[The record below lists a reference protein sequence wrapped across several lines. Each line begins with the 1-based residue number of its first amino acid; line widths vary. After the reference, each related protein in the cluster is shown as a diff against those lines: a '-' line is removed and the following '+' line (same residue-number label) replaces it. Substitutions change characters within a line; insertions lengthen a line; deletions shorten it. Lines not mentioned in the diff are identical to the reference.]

1 MRGLVTVTGRMQRA
15 DRQCLAYRALPCTP
29 GSRGRAGGGG
39 QQGLT
44 GSLLRGLLHELP
56 WLVESWQEFHFMNL
70 KINHSFINKEILLP
84 RIKSEMTRTKRV
96 EQKQSFSLLGKESSS
111 EA

>member
-1 MRGLVTVTGRMQRA
+1 
-15 DRQCLAYRALPCTP
+15 
-29 GSRGRAGGGG
+29 
-39 QQGLT
+39 
-44 GSLLRGLLHELP
+44 
-56 WLVESWQEFHFMNL
+56 MNL

>member
-1 MRGLVTVTGRMQRA
+1 MMVSGLSHHPDQVNPQTVGWTA
-15 DRQCLAYRALPCTP
+15 
-29 GSRGRAGGGG
+29 
-39 QQGLT
+39 GLT
-44 GSLLRGLLHELP
+44 GSLLSGLWHELP
-56 WLVESWQEFHFMNL
+56 WLVEYWQEFHFINF

-84 RIKSEMTRTKRV
+84 RIKSEMTRTKGV